1 MELTHWAGTGESVME
16 CAPEAA
22 KQYFQAFAR
31 TDLVA
36 FEEVQAPPAANK
48 KAKKESAKK
57 DATEEAHT
65 NEELAGQTRH
75 SSLGCQGQW

>member
-1 MELTHWAGTGESVME
+1 MELTHWAGTGESVM
-16 CAPEAA
+16 
-22 KQYFQAFAR
+22 AFAR

-36 FEEVQAPPAANK
+36 FKEVQAPPAANK

-57 DATEEAHT
+57 DATEEAT

-75 SSLGCQGQW
+75 SSLGCQGLWCA